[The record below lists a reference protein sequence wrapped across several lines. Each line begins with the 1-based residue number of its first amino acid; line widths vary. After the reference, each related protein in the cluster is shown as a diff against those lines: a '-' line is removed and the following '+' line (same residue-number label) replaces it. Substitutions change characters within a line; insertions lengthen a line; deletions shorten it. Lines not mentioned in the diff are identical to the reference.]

1 MHFWI
6 NATNIIAHNIQKD
19 TLAILY
25 LKCVVL
31 TYDSDKLQLYQVWTH
46 CDVTHWSVD
55 FHFEALS

>member
-6 NATNIIAHNIQKD
+6 NATNIIAHNIQ
-19 TLAILY
+19 ILY

-31 TYDSDKLQLYQVWTH
+31 TYDSDELQLYQVWTH